1 MPRIKKSTS
10 VEESKVDYE
19 MQITD
24 EAPGKSCAP
33 GTGGLTEGSSGAEF
47 PKKRATRKVSVKKD
61 TKKTTEKLLVSF
73 KNPYAQDRE
82 SEDYEYDPILH
93 IKSDN
98 LEKNIKRILEEKT
111 DLEVKNS
118 KSCAPGTGGS
128 RKDGDICFELKK
140 TDLSTTPLDSD
151 YITKLVHEHLLAYTE
166 NRERLDRM
174 RSCKIKELDGK
185 FYVFVMS
192 KEHDYGFSN
201 TEEVIEMAFEAGDYI
216 PIEFS

>member
-19 MQITD
+19 MQITG
-24 EAPGKSCAP
+24 EAP

-61 TKKTTEKLLVSF
+61 TKKTTEKLSVSF

-118 KSCAPGTGGS
+118 
-128 RKDGDICFELKK
+128 RKDGDFCFELKK
-140 TDLSTTPLDSD
+140 NDLSTTPLDSD

-166 NRERLDRM
+166 NQERLDRM